1 MIEPLLFE
9 NFVGNWLRT
18 AAKEF
23 LSARRKNQWPDFEL
37 RSTDGTR
44 FLVEVKTKAPTQLG
58 LEHLTKKLKAY
69 KDYSAQFLLITPT
82 APSNSELA
90 GFEEAFKDSKHRAR
104 WLAIDQLPKLLGKP
118 APGPWDSPK
127 TWSDVQTK
135 ALVKGLEEYRGAPI
149 GPDPNRPKT
158 VPSELEALAR
168 QFSYKAV
175 AHLNSQ
181 SGTLESRL
189 GLGTRRDNVTVVL
202 SDMVNFSSLVTASRP
217 DDLREAMGQYYQRAR
232 QAVFEHDGMLDK
244 FIGDAVLAVFGYPED
259 TKLASINAIRFAI
272 ALIGIGQEITESWQA
287 ELNAEISTGTRVG
300 IATGDIWPINIGQDA
315 IEVSLLGDTI
325 NLAARLEKNCPVDR
339 FLIGNRTHT
348 AALRADAAFIK
359 SLQLKQMSIPP
370 ADAKGQAFKIKAWVQ
385 P

>member
-9 NFVGNWLRT
+9 NLVGNWLWT

-23 LSARRKNQWPDFEL
+23 ILPRRKNQWPDFEL
-37 RSTDGTR
+37 RSADGTC
-44 FLVEVKTKAPTQLG
+44 LLIEVKSKPPNKLG
-58 LEHLTKKLKAY
+58 LEHLAQRLKTY
-69 KDYSAQFLLITPT
+69 KDSSAHFLLVTPT
-82 APSNSELA
+82 TPTKTELTR
-90 GFEEAFKDSKHRAR
+90 FTHAFKDQKHRAQ
-104 WLAIDQLPKLLGKP
+104 WLTIEQLPNLLGKP
-118 APGPWDSPK
+118 SPGPWDSPK

-135 ALVKGLEEYRGAPI
+135 ALVKGLEEYKGAPI
-149 GPDPNRPKT
+149 GPSPTRAKT
-158 VPSELEALAR
+158 PPSDLEALAR

-175 AHLNSQ
+175 AHLSSQ
-181 SGTLESRL
+181 SGTLEERL

-217 DDLREAMGQYYQRAR
+217 DDLREAMGQYYQRSR

-244 FIGDAVLAVFGYPED
+244 FIGDAVLAVFGYPEA
-259 TKLASINAIRFAI
+259 TKFASINAIRFAI
-272 ALIGIGQEITESWQA
+272 ALIEIGQEITESWQA
-287 ELNAEISTGTRVG
+287 ELNAEIPTGTRVG
-300 IATGDIWPINIGQDA
+300 IATGDIWPINIGRDA

-348 AALRADAAFIK
+348 AASRADVNFIK
-359 SLQLKQMSIPP
+359 SLELKQMVIPP
-370 ADAKGQAFKIKAWVQ
+370 ADAKGQAFAIKAWVQ